1 MSRAGRRSCH
11 SLAAE
16 HGTGGRFRWQS
27 AHKFMYVYFLAGF
40 LTAKYHLTPQC
51 SIMRVILLPLIVWVG
66 CLLMFDVDTYIY
78 KSGVTIIYPWSTF
91 SFVKQIRVDVVR
103 YIAGFAG
110 SIGIIGLCKYGCS
123 MVKVPQMI
131 LYLGKSTKEIYIIQ
145 MISFLTIVSKIT
157 YNFQWSLIRTL
168 IISIIMTVF
177 CVGLACI
184 INKFKWLRK
193 IIV

>member
-1 MSRAGRRSCH
+1 
-11 SLAAE
+11 
-16 HGTGGRFRWQS
+16 
-27 AHKFMYVYFLAGF
+27 MYVYFLAGF